1 MKSEAKA
8 DLKIQKFKQNFKIE
22 GEKLPP
28 SKLNNKNMHRIPSP
42 PSNVLDHLTPTGR
55 HTYILNA
62 RGAHPPPS
70 LTEALYPVKCLM
82 YSEQGG
88 GATPL
93 SYFLT
98 EVTKEKKTVQK
109 N

>member
-1 MKSEAKA
+1 
-8 DLKIQKFKQNFKIE
+8 
-22 GEKLPP
+22 
-28 SKLNNKNMHRIPSP
+28 
-42 PSNVLDHLTPTGR
+42 
-55 HTYILNA
+55 
-62 RGAHPPPS
+62 
-70 LTEALYPVKCLM
+70 M

-109 N
+109 NWKEEEGARPSSP